1 MRRFFIESLDLVG
14 NPIGAKMSAEN
25 RIFLT
30 PEEALAAIR
39 IDFNQYPP
47 QNRLFLDLGPL
58 ILGPEHALIE
68 DPHHD
73 SVWITAPEKGRGR
86 MRKCNF
92 RELGDYLC
100 HTLEKIRPD
109 PKRLADLCARVFD
122 ANAYA
127 AKNGSEGHEGIWLET
142 GMDEFECRQC
152 GRCCRNLDYR
162 FELTETDYQLW
173 QRLGRTD
180 IMEWVAA
187 FRRNG
192 GTISYAIWIT
202 PGTRNYASDCPW
214 LKKIPGTDRWECTIH
229 DVKPEVCREYPASRK
244 HAQMTGCEAFRK

>member
-1 MRRFFIESLDLVG
+1 M
-14 NPIGAKMSAEN
+14 PAKN
-25 RIFLT
+25 RIFLS

-39 IDFNQYPP
+39 NDFNQYPP
-47 QNRLFLDLGPL
+47 QNRLFLDLSPL
-58 ILGPEHALIE
+58 ILKPGHAVIE

-73 SVWITAPEKGRGR
+73 SVWIGVPGRGKGR
-86 MRKCNF
+86 MRKLSF

-100 HTLEKIRPD
+100 CTLEMSRPG
-109 PKRLADLCARVFD
+109 PGRLADLCARVF
-122 ANAYA
+122 NTSAYSG
-127 AKNGSEGHEGIWLET
+127 KNGSGGRKGIWLET

-162 FELTETDYQLW
+162 FELTEADYELW

-192 GTISYAIWIT
+192 EIISYAIWIT